1 MALRFFNTLTRSVKA
16 FKPIKEGEVLMY
28 TCGPTVYDFAHIG
41 NFRAYIC
48 ADILKRYLKYNGYK
62 VKHVM
67 NITDVDDKTIRD
79 SQKEGVS
86 LKNFTERYTK
96 AFFDDLKALNIDPAD
111 VYPKATETI
120 PEMVDIIKKLL
131 EKGFAY
137 RGEDGSVYFSISR
150 FKDYGK
156 LANLNL
162 EELQSGAS
170 GRVKSDEYS
179 KESAHDFAVWKA
191 YDKSDGDVFWD
202 TELGK
207 GRPGWHIECSAMSM
221 KYLAEQID
229 IHTGGIDLVFP
240 HHQNEIAQSEAY
252 TGKSPFVKYW
262 FHNEYL
268 QVDGKKMS
276 KSLGNF
282 YTLRD
287 LIKKGYSPLAVRYLL
302 LSAHYRTQFNFT
314 EDGLKAADLSV
325 KKLNDFVQTILNLD
339 TKGADFSERLVSIT
353 KKAKSGFEKAMDDDL
368 NISGALAHIFD
379 MMHEINKTIAENKI
393 HQDNVDDITQV
404 MNMFNDVLG
413 VMSFDRQQISE
424 DVEKLIEEREL
435 ARKNKNWSE
444 SDRIRDVLDKLGI
457 IIQDTTEGPRWK
469 RK

>member
-1 MALRFFNTLTRSVKA
+1 MTLKFFNTLSRKIET
-16 FKPIKEGEVLMY
+16 FKPIGKEVLMY

-48 ADILKRYLKYNGYK
+48 ADILKRYLRYNAYK

-79 SQKEGVS
+79 SQKQKIS
-86 LKNFTERYTK
+86 LKEFTEKYTK
-96 AFFDDLKALNIDPAD
+96 AFFDDIKSLNIDSAD

-120 PEMVDIIKKLL
+120 PEMVNIIKTLL
-131 EKGFAY
+131 GKEIAY
-137 RGEDGSVYFSISR
+137 KEEDGSIYYSISK

-162 EELQSGAS
+162 EQLQEGAS
-170 GRVKSDEYS
+170 GRVKSDEYE
-179 KESAHDFAVWKA
+179 KESAHDFALWKA
-191 YDKSDGDVFWD
+191 WDESDGDVFWE

-221 KYLAEQID
+221 KFLAEQID
-229 IHTGGIDLVFP
+229 IHTGGVDLVFP
-240 HHQNEIAQSEAY
+240 HHQNEIAQSEAF
-252 TGKSPFVKYW
+252 TGKKFVNYW

-287 LIKKGYSPLAVRYLL
+287 LIEKGYSPLAVRYLL

-314 EDGLKAADLSV
+314 EEGLKAADSSV
-325 KKLNDFVQTILNLD
+325 KKLNDFSQTILNLD
-339 TKGADFSERLVSIT
+339 TTGAEFNEKASSSV
-353 KKAKSGFEKAMDDDL
+353 KKAKEKFEKAMDDDL
-368 NISGALAHIFD
+368 NISNALAAIFD
-379 MMHEINKTIAENKI
+379 FTHDINKIIDEKKI
-393 HQDNVDDITQV
+393 HQDNVDGIIQL
-404 MNMFNDVLG
+404 MKMFNDVLG
-413 VMSFDRQQISE
+413 VISFEEQVIEE
-424 DVEKLIEEREL
+424 DIENLIKEREL
-435 ARKNKNWSE
+435 ARKNKDFAA
-444 SDRIRDVLDKLGI
+444 SDKIRDELLEKGI
-457 IIQDTTEGPRWK
+457 ILEDSAEGPRW
-469 RK
+469 RKK